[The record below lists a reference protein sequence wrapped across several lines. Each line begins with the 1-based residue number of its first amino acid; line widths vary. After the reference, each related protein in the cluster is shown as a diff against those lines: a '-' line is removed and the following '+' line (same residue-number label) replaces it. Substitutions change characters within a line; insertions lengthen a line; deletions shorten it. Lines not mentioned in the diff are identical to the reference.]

1 MHVIT
6 GTTNSRNIIG
16 QRYQVL
22 PSSSQTQYRQSL
34 ASATPSLKI
43 EVSIESPFSGEWF
56 GQFNQNTIVWIK
68 CLTLLNL
75 LFANTPEGL
84 QEASEVLERMVE
96 YYSECRSDLGQTTLP
111 QELGLLTG
119 TVLPSE
125 LRPPLVLDL
134 E

>member
-1 MHVIT
+1 MHVTT
-6 GTTNSRNIIG
+6 GTTKSKNIIG

-22 PSSSQTQYRQSL
+22 PSPTQTQYRQTL
-34 ASATPSLKI
+34 ASGTPSLKI
-43 EVSIESPFSGEWF
+43 EISIESPISGEWF

-84 QEASEVLERMVE
+84 EEASEVLERMVK

-111 QELGLLTG
+111 PELGLLTG
-119 TVLPSE
+119 SVLPSE
-125 LRPPLVLDL
+125 VRPPLVLDL

>member
-1 MHVIT
+1 MHVTT
-6 GTTNSRNIIG
+6 GSTQTKNIIG
-16 QRYQVL
+16 QRYELL
-22 PSSSQTQYRQSL
+22 PTLVSG
-34 ASATPSLKI
+34 TPSLKI
-43 EVSIESPFSGEWF
+43 KVSIESPFSGEWF
-56 GQFNQNTIVWIK
+56 GQFNQNTLIWIK

-96 YYSECRSDLGQTTLP
+96 YYSDCGSDLGQTTLP

-119 TVLPSE
+119 SVLPSE
-125 LRPPLVLDL
+125 VRPPLVLDL

>member
-1 MHVIT
+1 MHVTT
-6 GTTNSRNIIG
+6 GTTKSKNTIG

-22 PSSSQTQYRQSL
+22 PSPAQTQYPQTL
-34 ASATPSLKI
+34 ASGTASLKI
-43 EVSIESPFSGEWF
+43 EVSIESPISGEWL

-96 YYSECRSDLGQTTLP
+96 YYSECRSDLEQTTLP

-119 TVLPSE
+119 SVLPSE
-125 LRPPLVLDL
+125 VRPPLLLDL

>member
-6 GTTNSRNIIG
+6 GSTQTKNIIG
-16 QRYQVL
+16 QRYELL
-22 PSSSQTQYRQSL
+22 PTLVSG
-34 ASATPSLKI
+34 TPSLKI

-56 GQFNQNTIVWIK
+56 CQFNQNTIVWIK

-96 YYSECRSDLGQTTLP
+96 YYSDCRSDLGQTTLP

-119 TVLPSE
+119 SVLPSQV
-125 LRPPLVLDL
+125 RPPLVLDL

>member
-1 MHVIT
+1 MHIT
-6 GTTNSRNIIG
+6 TGSTQTKNIIG
-16 QRYQVL
+16 QRYELL
-22 PSSSQTQYRQSL
+22 PTLVSG
-34 ASATPSLKI
+34 TPSLKI
-43 EVSIESPFSGEWF
+43 KVSIESPFSGEWF
-56 GQFNQNTIVWIK
+56 GQFNQNTLIWIK

-96 YYSECRSDLGQTTLP
+96 YYSDCGSDLGQTTLP

-119 TVLPSE
+119 SVLPSE
-125 LRPPLVLDL
+125 VRPPLVLDL

>member
-1 MHVIT
+1 MHVTT
-6 GTTNSRNIIG
+6 GTTKSKNIIG

-22 PSSSQTQYRQSL
+22 PSPTQTQYRQTL
-34 ASATPSLKI
+34 ASGTPSLKI
-43 EVSIESPFSGEWF
+43 EISIESPISGEWF

-84 QEASEVLERMVE
+84 QEASEVLERMVK
-96 YYSECRSDLGQTTLP
+96 YYSEYRSDLGQTTLP
-111 QELGLLTG
+111 PELGLLTG
-119 TVLPSE
+119 SVLPSE
-125 LRPPLVLDL
+125 VRPPLVLDL

>member
-125 LRPPLVLDL
+125 VRPPLVLDL

>member
-1 MHVIT
+1 MHIT
-6 GTTNSRNIIG
+6 TGSTQTKNIIG
-16 QRYQVL
+16 QRYELL
-22 PSSSQTQYRQSL
+22 PTLVSG
-34 ASATPSLKI
+34 TPSLKI

-56 GQFNQNTIVWIK
+56 GQFNQNTLIWIK
-68 CLTLLNL
+68 CLKLLNL

-96 YYSECRSDLGQTTLP
+96 YYSDCGSDLGQTTLP

-119 TVLPSE
+119 SVLPSE
-125 LRPPLVLDL
+125 VRPPLVLDL

>member
-1 MHVIT
+1 MHVTT
-6 GTTNSRNIIG
+6 GSTQTKNIIG
-16 QRYQVL
+16 QRYELL
-22 PSSSQTQYRQSL
+22 PTLVSG
-34 ASATPSLKI
+34 TPSLKI
-43 EVSIESPFSGEWF
+43 KVSIESPFSGEWF
-56 GQFNQNTIVWIK
+56 GQFNQNTLIWIK

-96 YYSECRSDLGQTTLP
+96 YYSDCGHDLGQTTLP

-119 TVLPSE
+119 SVLPSE
-125 LRPPLVLDL
+125 VRPPLVLDL